1 MTIPRKRHLITNL
14 RLREIS
20 SVDRPAQIG
29 AVSVLVKRAEGD
41 DPMKS
46 LDMHNAT
53 GVADVTTSIRKNAAA
68 VAAGGDPAFTVTQYE
83 DAMFARA
90 AELGKELGCTPEQ
103 ALAKRL
109 SSDPELRDF
118 AAASEVARCGAYA
131 TEVRK
136 RHAAAA

>member
-1 MTIPRKRHLITNL
+1 MTIPIKRHRVTNL

-29 AVSVLVKRAEGD
+29 AVSVLVKRAEGED
-41 DPMKS
+41 AMRS
-46 LDMHNAT
+46 LDMHNT
-53 GVADVTTSIRKNAAA
+53 GEADVTTNIRKNAAA
-68 VAAGGDPAFTVTQYE
+68 VATGGEPAFTVTQYE

-118 AAASEVARCGAYA
+118 AHASEVARCGAYA

-136 RHAAAA
+136 RHAAAAA